1 MGWSSPGPN
10 LRPAGYSIEPSVQ
23 TEEQTTSS
31 DHGLPIRLQDGEQV
45 TLALRRTSWVA
56 TFAKIATLGLFVPW
70 WRAGWFVLTDRRLIV
85 KFGILNKS
93 EIALPLHFVQDASV
107 HRSWLGV
114 GRVLV
119 STAGGDYSNLR
130 LYPLKAAHARRL
142 ADAIILQAKRVALDH
157 GARRSGSDDTTE
169 ALARLGELREKGVLT
184 EDEFAQ
190 QKARLLGSE
199 S

>member
-1 MGWSSPGPN
+1 MPRASGFDRSDRWPRVASDLLVP
-10 LRPAGYSIEPSVQ
+10 
-23 TEEQTTSS
+23 TEEQTASP
-31 DHGLPIRLQDGEQV
+31 DGDLPIRLQDGEQV

-56 TFAKIATLGLFVPW
+56 TFAKFATLGLFIPW

-130 LYPLKAAHARRL
+130 LYPLKAADARRL
-142 ADAIILQAKRVALDH
+142 ADTIILQAKRVVLNH
-157 GARRSGSDDTTE
+157 RSPRPGPDDTTE
-169 ALARLGELREKGVLT
+169 VLARLGELRDKGVLT

-190 QKARLLGSE
+190 QKARLLQSE
-199 S
+199 

>member
-1 MGWSSPGPN
+1 VP
-10 LRPAGYSIEPSVQ
+10 
-23 TEEQTTSS
+23 TEEQTTSPA
-31 DHGLPIRLQDGEQV
+31 DDPPIRLQDGEQV

-93 EIALPLHFVQDASV
+93 EIALPLHFVQDTSV
-107 HRSWLGV
+107 HRSWLGI

-119 STAGGDYSNLR
+119 STAGGDYGNLR
-130 LYPLKAAHARRL
+130 LYPLKASDARRL
-142 ADAIILQAKRVALDH
+142 ADTIILQAKRVALDH
-157 GARRSGSDDTTE
+157 RPAQQGADDTTD
-169 ALARLGELREKGVLT
+169 ALARLGELREKGILT

-190 QKARLLGSE
+190 QKARLLRSE
-199 S
+199 F

>member
-1 MGWSSPGPN
+1 VP
-10 LRPAGYSIEPSVQ
+10 
-23 TEEQTTSS
+23 TEDQTTSP
-31 DHGLPIRLQDGEQV
+31 DRDPPIRLQDGEQV

-56 TFAKIATLGLFVPW
+56 TFARIATLGLFVPW

-119 STAGGDYSNLR
+119 STAGGDYSKLR
-130 LYPLKAAHARRL
+130 LYPLKASDARRL
-142 ADAIILQAKRVALDH
+142 ADTLILQAKRVALDH
-157 GARRSGSDDTTE
+157 QSSRPGDDTTD

-190 QKARLLGSE
+190 QKARLLRSE